1 MAGCAGGL
9 GMSRLRRSAYE
20 SREDLAAEPRDYLA
34 AEPRDYLA
42 ARAGFTVYLAAA
54 PARREIQDPFL
65 RECLTSRERE

>member
-9 GMSRLRRSAYE
+9 DMSRLRRSAYE
-20 SREDLAAEPRDYLA
+20 SRDHLAAEPRDH
-34 AEPRDYLA
+34 LA